1 MGQNDLLKG
10 LRDITGE
17 SQVKVDEPMSIHTTF
32 RIGGTADYFVM
43 PSSISELQSVLHLL
57 KKIGHRILCHR
68 KWKQSACRRWR
79 LQGSYHTAFRY
90 I

>member
-32 RIGGTADYFVM
+32 RIGGTADYL
-43 PSSISELQSVLHLL
+43 SLNYNQ
-57 KKIGHRILCHR
+57 
-68 KWKQSACRRWR
+68 
-79 LQGSYHTAFRY
+79 YY
-90 I
+90 IY

>member
-43 PSSISELQSVLHLL
+43 PSSISGLQSVLHLL
-57 KKIGHRILCHR
+57 KKSDIDTLKEKI
-68 KWKQSACRRWR
+68 SAKTGIDV
-79 LQGSYHTAFRY
+79 GSIY
-90 I
+90 IK

>member
-57 KKIGHRILCHR
+57 KKSDIDTLKEKI
-68 KWKQSACRRWR
+68 SAKTGIDV
-79 LQGSYHTAFRY
+79 GSIY
-90 I
+90 IK